1 MITFLI
7 LSNSIN
13 IIEGSLVSIF
23 YNYLFFFKS
32 IVIIE
37 KSNSANVMKFSKI
50 MKSYIGSSNSSLH
63 NVSNFLDS

>member
-32 IVIIE
+32 VVIIE
-37 KSNSANVMKFSKI
+37 KSNSANIMKFSKI
-50 MKSYIGSSNSSLH
+50 MKSYIGSSNSSLY